1 MNRIEK
7 IYADMSKAER
17 DAPATRGELTQFVA
31 LVLKHM
37 KELNQR
43 IKELEKEPRS

>member
-1 MNRIEK
+1 MNRVEQILT
-7 IYADMSKAER
+7 DMTKAER
-17 DAPATRGELTQFVA
+17 DAPATRGDLTQFIA

-43 IKELEKEPRS
+43 IKELEKGARP